1 MGNLLNN
8 WDISRWI
15 RLVSGVGVTSYGLYA
30 GDYFLLMLGILFA
43 GLAVLNK
50 GCRCGGCSTTTET
63 KAIYKDFVKPYQA
76 KDNMKR

>member
-1 MGNLLNN
+1 MGNLFKN

-15 RLVSGVGVTSYGLYA
+15 RLVSGVGVASYGLSV
-30 GDYFLLMLGILFA
+30 GDYFLLMLGVFFA

-50 GCRCGGCSTTTET
+50 GCCCGGCSTAAET
-63 KAIYKDFVKPYQA
+63 KALYKDFVKPYQA

>member
-50 GCRCGGCSTTTET
+50 GCCCGGCSTTTET
-63 KAIYKDFVKPYQA
+63 KAIYNDFVKHYQ
-76 KDNMKR
+76 DKRIK

>member
-50 GCRCGGCSTTTET
+50 GCCCG
-63 KAIYKDFVKPYQA
+63 
-76 KDNMKR
+76 

>member
-30 GDYFLLMLGILFA
+30 GDYFLFMLGVLFV

-50 GCRCGGCSTTTET
+50 GCCCDGCSTSTET
-63 KAIYKDFVKPYQA
+63 KAIYKDFVKPYQT
-76 KDNMKR
+76 KKN